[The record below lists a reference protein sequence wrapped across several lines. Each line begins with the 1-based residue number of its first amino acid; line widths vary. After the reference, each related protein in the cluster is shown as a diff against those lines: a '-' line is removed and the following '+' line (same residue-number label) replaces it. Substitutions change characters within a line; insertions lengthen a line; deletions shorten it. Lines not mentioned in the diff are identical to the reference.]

1 MFTCEECYLIIDSTF
16 DEQFVIENTKE
27 GAMQFKDGA
36 SIAKTFVPITEL
48 QKIYNP

>member
-1 MFTCEECYLIIDSTF
+1 MFSCEDCYSIINYMN
-16 DEQFVIENTKE
+16 EQFVSENTGKS
-27 GAMQFKDGA
+27 AMQFKDGA